1 MIRVNHSTLAKA
13 IEKLNKN
20 TLDIEDILDE
30 EDLIQEMK
38 GTNASQLLDM

>member
-1 MIRVNHSTLAKA
+1 MVKINQSILSKA
-13 IEKLNKN
+13 VDKMSRN

-38 GTNASQLLDM
+38 GSAFSQIMNL